1 MKSVFSADGMRNLRG
16 SWALLAISL
25 ATATGIVF
33 ASHWYLER
41 EKREALGAERKLL
54 EARGRLD
61 SARRERDSLQESAD
75 VYRTLVERGLLQ
87 GERRLDLVELVGTL
101 RTRHELVSLDYEIAP
116 QRTLQLPGGRVYAA
130 VDVLA
135 SRVRLRMRA
144 LHEGDVVAFVE
155 DLGQSRQ
162 GFYPLDRCLMRRVEV
177 ANAEAL
183 QPRVEAE
190 CTFEWITLKDKAGGP
205 RAS

>member
-1 MKSVFSADGMRNLRG
+1 VNHVFSAGGIRNLRA
-16 SWALLAISL
+16 SWALLALSI
-25 ATATGIVF
+25 ATAAGIVF

-87 GERRLDLVELVGTL
+87 GERRLDLVEMVGAL
-101 RTRHELVSLDYEIAP
+101 RSRHELFSLDYEIAP
-116 QRTLQLPGGRVYAA
+116 QRALQLPGGRVYTA
-130 VDVLA
+130 VDVLS
-135 SRVRLRMRA
+135 SRVRLKMRA
-144 LHEGDVVAFVE
+144 LHEGDVLAFVE
-155 DLGQSRQ
+155 DLTQSRQ

-177 ANAEAL
+177 PNADAL
-183 QPRVEAE
+183 QPRVEAD
-190 CTFEWITLKDKAGGP
+190 CAFEWITLKDKSGGP